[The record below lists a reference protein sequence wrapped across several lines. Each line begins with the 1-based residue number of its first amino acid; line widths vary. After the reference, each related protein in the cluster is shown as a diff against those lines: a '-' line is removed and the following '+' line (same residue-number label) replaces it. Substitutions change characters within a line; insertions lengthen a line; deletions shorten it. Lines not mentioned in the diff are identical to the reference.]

1 MQGVFGKA
9 LQIAG
14 FPSGFRVD
22 CCESTAGGSGRA
34 DSADTVDEGNARGRG
49 EP

>member
-22 CCESTAGGSGRA
+22 CCESTAGGTGLA
-34 DSADTVDEGNARGRG
+34 DSADSLDSADAAT
-49 EP
+49 